1 MTPVAS
7 LMTNPMT
14 TMTTIEITI
23 NPAAIIPGIYC
34 FIVIL
39 MFVYKYKDAY
49 NYQVTYPPIHIA
61 CTEFVLVLVV
71 RTSTVCRPRYWLQKV
86 FLWPL

>member
-14 TMTTIEITI
+14 TMTTMTTIEITI
-23 NPAAIIPGIYC
+23 NPAPIIPGIYC

-49 NYQVTYPPIHIA
+49 NYQATQRLIILLILNLFRFYCINTDLTLLLIFPK
-61 CTEFVLVLVV
+61 LN
-71 RTSTVCRPRYWLQKV
+71 Y
-86 FLWPL
+86 

>member
-1 MTPVAS
+1 MTSLTS
-7 LMTNPMT
+7 LMITPMT

-23 NPAAIIPGIYC
+23 NPAPIIPGIYC

-49 NYQVTYPPIHIA
+49 NYQAT
-61 CTEFVLVLVV
+61 
-71 RTSTVCRPRYWLQKV
+71 
-86 FLWPL
+86 